1 MGENGRLHLF
11 IPPRI
16 VAIQHEPD
24 RAGAFRFNLEEPVK
38 HSLWIAL
45 VVILVALVLAPRGH
59 GPGLCRDCGWVSI
72 AAVGEPPT
80 IMPAL
85 VRALAPG
92 GLLMYETFT
101 IGQRERG
108 HPRNPAFLL
117 HPGELLTL
125 IAPLE
130 VVRSREGDFNG
141 RLIASVAARKHM
153 P

>member
-45 VVILVALVLAPRGH
+45 VVILVALMLAPRGH

-85 VRALAPG
+85 VQETVGRDISDQIYEKLANLSPG
-92 GLLMYETFT
+92 KPPIASSAYVPA
-101 IGQRERG
+101 RRG
-108 HPRNPAFLL
+108 HVSGANSSVRDS
-117 HPGELLTL
+117 PG
-125 IAPLE
+125 
-130 VVRSREGDFNG
+130 
-141 RLIASVAARKHM
+141 ASWNVG
-153 P
+153 PS